1 MNPRKFIW
9 IFVSVFIA
17 GLIGYFLPRLF
28 LPKPIHL
35 KAFIENPLY
44 LDKSIWLRTGTGM
57 MTLLFYLRMLILP
70 YPLVYYYGYN
80 MIPIT
85 GWGNILVVFSFFV
98 HAGLFIYAI
107 MKFRE
112 KNILSFAILW
122 YFIAISMFSNIV
134 TPVVGIV
141 GERFAF
147 AASLGFIIIIVYL
160 IFRIFRTEPK
170 SLTIEFNERAKIVVI
185 IFLILIPY
193 TAMTISRNREWRNL
207 RDLYESDIKYQK
219 ESVKANIEFAE
230 YWRNMVY
237 KDPNFQQSGLVNER
251 LQQEIVGHFRKALKL
266 YPNDY
271 NTLNDLA
278 TVYIE
283 FSTKYDSGIVFL
295 KKAVS
300 LRPDLEPAWVNLA
313 MAYHKT
319 NQLDSAINCYQKV
332 LQINPSAITAV
343 FKIADLYFEKGQIG
357 KAIKMNEDIMKKY
370 PDMDVPYFNIGYYFV
385 LHGDTTTA
393 IKYFENAAQ
402 RNPTY
407 EVCANLSLIYKARK
421 EMDKAN
427 YYNGLAQEAVQRR
440 NARNN

>member
-1 MNPRKFIW
+1 
-9 IFVSVFIA
+9 
-17 GLIGYFLPRLF
+17 
-28 LPKPIHL
+28 
-35 KAFIENPLY
+35 
-44 LDKSIWLRTGTGM
+44 
-57 MTLLFYLRMLILP
+57 
-70 YPLVYYYGYN
+70 

-85 GWGNILVVFSFFV
+85 GWGNILVIFSFFV
-98 HAGLFIYAI
+98 HASLLIYAI
-107 MKFRE
+107 LRFRE
-112 KNILSFAILW
+112 KHILSFAILW

-134 TPVVGIV
+134 TPMVGIV

-147 AASLGFIIIIVYL
+147 AASLGFSIGIVYL
-160 IFRIFRTEPK
+160 IFRIFRTEPN

-207 RDLYESDIKYQK
+207 RDLYESDIKYQEK
-219 ESVKANIEFAE
+219 SVKANIEYAE

-251 LQQEIVGHFRKALKL
+251 LQQVIVGHFRKALSL

-278 TVYIE
+278 SVYVE
-283 FSTKYDSGIVFL
+283 FSTKFDSGIVFL
-295 KKAVS
+295 KKAIS
-300 LRPDLEPAWVNLA
+300 LRPDIEPAWVNLA

-357 KAIKMNEDIMKKY
+357 KAIQMNEDIMKKY

-407 EVCANLSLIYKARK
+407 EVCTNLSLIYKARK

-427 YYNGLAQEAVQRR
+427 YYNGLAQEAAQKR
-440 NARNN
+440 NAGNNPQ